1 VHPAPGSRD
10 EPDDTAGTAPVTAQ
24 RGDGAE
30 LRAQLE
36 RVAAYEAGLR
46 RTPLNRLLQRLGPTR
61 PFIAVYRRLG
71 PRIDP
76 WLVRR
81 TGGRIA
87 TRVYGFPALL
97 LVTTGARSGQRRTSP
112 LLYVRDG
119 DDFLVVGTNFGTE
132 HHPAWTTNLL
142 HDPEAEIVVGDQTL
156 AVTAEL
162 VDPAGFERLWPRFRA
177 VYGGYETYRRRLTS
191 RTPRMFRLRPTLRPS

>member
-1 VHPAPGSRD
+1 MTGESTPPTG
-10 EPDDTAGTAPVTAQ
+10 
-24 RGDGAE
+24 

-61 PFIAVYRRLG
+61 PFVAVYRRLG

-97 LVTTGARSGQRRTSP
+97 LVTTGARSGLRRTSP
-112 LLYVRDG
+112 LFYVRDG
-119 DDFLVVGTNFGTE
+119 DDFVVVGTNFGTE

-142 HDPEAEIVVGDQTL
+142 RRPEAEIEVGGETL
-156 AVTAEL
+156 AVRAEL

-177 VYGGYETYRRRLTS
+177 VYGGYDTYLERLTD
-191 RTPRMFRLRPTLRPS
+191 RTPRMFRLRPVPRTC